1 MKLIPLLDALAAPTP
16 TTPTARRAILGQL
29 ARAGVSAVAAALP
42 LTATARPTDNVF
54 DAATQLLLLE
64 RTQLAFYTQALAST
78 VIPTALRPD
87 FQRIQTHQQQHVAT
101 WTQSLQ
107 DAGVVLPPMPTFDF
121 SGRRNVAANPVLF
134 PNVFTDF
141 DSFLQLA
148 QRLEDASARIYET
161 QTLTLV
167 SSRPLFLL
175 AVGIQA
181 VETRHSAHVRTLR
194 RARGAQVKSWPSST
208 DTPLPIPA
216 SASTADAATLRA
228 IVAGEDNARQ
238 LLPGPAVVPFG
249 EFLLLRDSTAVRD
262 AALPESF
269 DEPLI
274 ANGSQAA
281 TAVAQNF
288 LGLFSQS

>member
-16 TTPTARRAILGQL
+16 TAPTARRALLGQL
-29 ARAGVSAVAAALP
+29 ARAGASAVAAALP
-42 LTATARPTDNVF
+42 LTAAARPTDNVF

-64 RTQLAFYTQALAST
+64 RTQLALYTQALAST
-78 VIPTALRPD
+78 VIPTALRAD
-87 FQRIQTHQQQHVAT
+87 FQRIQMHQQQHAAT
-101 WTQSLQ
+101 WTQALQ
-107 DAGVVLPPMPTFDF
+107 DAGAVLPPAPTFDF
-121 SGRRNVAANPVLF
+121 SGRRTIPANPVLF

-148 QRLEDASARIYET
+148 QRLEDAGARIYET

-167 SSRPLFLL
+167 NSRPLFLL
-175 AVGIQA
+175 AVSMQA
-181 VETRHSAHVRTLR
+181 VEARHSAHIRTLR
-194 RARGAQVKSWPSST
+194 RARGAQVRSWPSSS

-216 SASTADAATLRA
+216 NASVADADTLRA

-238 LLPGPAVVPFG
+238 ILPGPAVVPFSD
-249 EFLLLRDSTAVRD
+249 FLLLRDNTAVRD

-281 TAVAQNF
+281 TAVAQRF